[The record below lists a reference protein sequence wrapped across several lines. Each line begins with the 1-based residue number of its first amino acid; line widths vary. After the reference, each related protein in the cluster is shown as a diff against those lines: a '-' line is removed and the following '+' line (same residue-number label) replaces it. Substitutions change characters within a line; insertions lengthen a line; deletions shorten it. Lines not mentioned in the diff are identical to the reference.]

1 LLLGLW
7 IEHTGVVL
15 VHLLLHL
22 ARLVIIWHLLLLG
35 LTVQNLHA
43 LILGHPAL
51 VAILSEGE
59 VVVEATLAGPVA
71 DVSLLVSSSL
81 SLGLSVI
88 ESVVVF
94 LELYDSVTSGDSDK
108 LVTFLNDFI
117 HFVCSFDFHCLSL
130 FLGDIS
136 VFFSSFLVAF
146 VAGVSSFAV
155 EVCAS

>member
-1 LLLGLW
+1 MLLGLW

-15 VHLLLHL
+15 VHRLLYL

-43 LILGHPAL
+43 LILAHPAL
-51 VAILSEGE
+51 VAILSEGK
-59 VVVEATLAGPVA
+59 VVVEATLAGPIT
-71 DVSLLVSSSL
+71 DLSLLVESSL

-94 LELYDSVTSGDSDK
+94 LELYDSITSSDSDK
-108 LVTFLNDFI
+108 FVTLLNNFV
-117 HFVCSFDFHCLSL
+117 HFVSSFDFHLLSL

-136 VFFSSFLVAF
+136 IFFSSFLIAP
-146 VAGVSSFAV
+146 VAGISTFAV